1 MARAISI
8 EHLWLYLRDR
18 INVRGGLDKERCY
31 PFPWLCNGNAD
42 PIVVIYE
49 ILVLDYVGL
58 RGHLFLHSQSSMR
71 VLMHLFEGS
80 RELGVR
86 SRRDP

>member
-18 INVRGGLDKERCY
+18 INVRGGLDKERCN
-31 PFPWLCNGNAD
+31 PFPWLCNGNVDA
-42 PIVVIYE
+42 IVIVYE

-58 RGHLFLHSQSSMR
+58 RSHLFLHSQSSMR

-80 RELGVR
+80 RELGVC
-86 SRRDP
+86 SRRHP